1 MRISLGFGLFL
12 GLLAPS
18 VLEAQAERRFERFST
33 DEGLSQSTVR
43 SILRDHRG
51 FMWFGTDDGLNK
63 YDGYRFTTFKRDP
76 EDPGSLSDN
85 YVRALYED
93 REHVLWVG
101 TNLGL
106 NAFDR
111 SAGQRGKFRR
121 FFAEP
126 GGEPAVAHD
135 SIHAI
140 VEDRE
145 GYLWVGT
152 NGGLSRLDPSRE
164 KIESF
169 HPVEGDE
176 ESLPANGIRALH
188 VDPEGTLWVGTL
200 SGIATR
206 DSADGGFRRRAV
218 AEEEP
223 GAQWIVRAFSDDRA
237 RDRLWIA
244 TSTGLFFFDRATGE
258 ITREPRPEV
267 SHISVRAIA
276 SGESGSVWV
285 GAEDLGLTQ
294 ITPSGATSVLAVVP
308 SGANSSSSK
317 QIRSVYEDSTGLLW
331 VGTFGDGMNRVDL
344 KDSRFPH
351 YHSNNRFPA
360 KINNDTVRA
369 FYESPDGS
377 LWIGTDGGVNRFDR
391 KSRSYI
397 YYRNDPKDPS
407 SLPNDRVYSIVGDG
421 RGSVWIGTFGGL
433 SRFDPKRDGFTNF
446 RHDPADPQS
455 LSGDRVRTLLHDGKD
470 RLWVGTHLSGLSRL
484 DVENESIDPAS
495 KAKTFRGYEHDPAD
509 PRSLSNDLIYSLY
522 QDRSGRIWVGT
533 GNGLNAYDE
542 DCDCFTRYVFRMDA
556 RGSMTDKAA
565 LSILEDREGNLW
577 VGTFVGL
584 NLLDRE
590 TGTFAHFNEKDGLPN
605 DVIYGILEDENGV
618 LWLSTNKGISQF
630 DAKTKTFR
638 NFDVKDGLQDN
649 EFLFGSYY
657 RNAHGE
663 MFFGGRHGF
672 NAFFP
677 NRVAVNPHVP
687 EVVITDFRVIG
698 DSGALVDPRHPREL
712 PDDAGPFRLSH
723 RDRII
728 SLEFAALD
736 FAAPEKNEYAY
747 RLEGFGD
754 EWERVKDRRYATYTN
769 LPAGDY
775 TFHVKGSNDNG
786 VWNEEGAKVRFTV
799 VPPFWATA
807 WFKALAVLGAV
818 AVASFG
824 YAARMRK
831 INRQRAELERE
842 VAERTR
848 ELSEKRDEL
857 EELLLRLQTTQSELI
872 ESKKMAALG
881 DLVASFVHELATPL
895 GALRS
900 ASEVTRLSTRK
911 LVGLLENGGGSAKP
925 GFDQSLELLE
935 ANAKVT
941 GVATERLARIAA
953 SLKSFIQLDAS
964 SFRVT
969 DIHEGLES
977 ALTLMEAELRG
988 RVKVERDYG
997 AIPPV
1002 GFYPAEMNQVF
1013 MNLLRNASQAIET
1026 SGTIRIVTLVRD
1038 GFVEVHF
1045 QDDGRGIDS
1054 ADIEHIFQPRLKTR
1068 GSRVSASMG
1077 LFTSQNILK
1086 RHSGDILVE
1095 SRRGKGSRFIVRF
1108 PTNLLEGMRSPIPE
1122 DRGAA

>member
-1 MRISLGFGLFL
+1 MRISLGFLVFL
-12 GLLAPS
+12 AVLTPS
-18 VLEAQAERRFERFST
+18 GLEAQAERRFERFST
-33 DEGLSQSTVR
+33 DDGLSQSNVR

-63 YDGYRFTTFKRDP
+63 YDGYRFVTFKRDP

-85 YVRALYED
+85 YVRVLYED
-93 REHVLWVG
+93 RARVLWVG

-111 SAGQRGKFRR
+111 STGKFRR
-121 FFAEP
+121 FFARSDE
-126 GGEPAVAHD
+126 GEGIAND

-152 NGGLSRLDPSRE
+152 NGGLSRLDPARE
-164 KIESF
+164 KFESF

-176 ESLPANGIRALH
+176 QSLPHDAIRALH
-188 VDPEGTLWVGTL
+188 IDSDGALWVGTL
-200 SGIATR
+200 AGVATR
-206 DSADGGFRRRAV
+206 DPGNGAFRRRSV
-218 AEEEP
+218 ADVDP
-223 GAQWIVRAFSDDRA
+223 GAAWTVRRFADDPA
-237 RDRLWIA
+237 RNRLWIA
-244 TSTGLFFFDRATGE
+244 TSTGLFFFDRATGD
-258 ITREPRPEV
+258 IRRDPTPQLSRV
-267 SHISVRAIA
+267 SVRAVA

-285 GAEDLGLTQ
+285 GTQDDGLTQ
-294 ITPSGATSVLAVVP
+294 ITPSGRIGGLVAVPGEAGTPTS
-308 SGANSSSSK
+308 N

-331 VGTFGDGMNRVDL
+331 VGTFGDGLNRVDL

-351 YHSNNRFPA
+351 YHRNNRFPA

-369 FYESPDGS
+369 FYESPEGS
-377 LWIGTDGGVNRFDR
+377 LWIGTDGGVNRFER
-391 KSRSYI
+391 ESRSYI
-397 YYRNDPKDPS
+397 YYRHDPKDAT
-407 SLPNDRVYSIVGDG
+407 SLSDDGVYSIVGDG
-421 RGSVWIGTFGGL
+421 RGSVWVGTFGGGL
-433 SRFDPKRDGFTNF
+433 SRFDPARDAFTHF
-446 RHDPADPQS
+446 RHDPADPAS
-455 LSGDRVRTLLHDGKD
+455 LGGDRVRTLLNDREG
-470 RLWVGTHLSGLSRL
+470 RLWVGTHLLGLSRL
-484 DVENESIDPAS
+484 DAGTEEFRRYENDPS
-495 KAKTFRGYEHDPAD
+495 E
-509 PRSLSNDLIYSLY
+509 PRSLSDDLVYSLY
-522 QDRSGRIWVGT
+522 EDRKGGIWVGT
-533 GNGLNAYDE
+533 SNGLNAYDRE
-542 DCDCFTRYVFRMDA
+542 CDCFTRYVFRMDGP
-556 RGSMTDKAA
+556 GSMTDKAA

-590 TGTFAHFNEKDGLPN
+590 TRGFAHFTEKDGLPN
-605 DVIYGILEDENGV
+605 DVIYGILEDESGA
-618 LWLSTNKGISQF
+618 LWLSTNKGISRF
-630 DAKTKTFR
+630 DPKKKTFR

-649 EFLFGSYY
+649 EFLFGAYY
-657 RNAHGE
+657 QNAQGE
-663 MFFGGRHGF
+663 MFFGGKHGF

-677 NRVAVNPHVP
+677 HQVAVNPHVP

-698 DSGALVDPRHPREL
+698 ESGVLDDPRHPREL
-712 PDDAGPFRLSH
+712 LEDAGPFRLSH
-723 RDRII
+723 EDRVI
-728 SLEFAALD
+728 SFEFAALD
-736 FAAPEKNEYAY
+736 FSAPEKNEYAY
-747 RLEGFGD
+747 RLEGFVD
-754 EWERVKDRRYATYTN
+754 EWEYVKDRRYATYTN

-786 VWNEEGAKVRFTV
+786 VWNEEGARVRFTV
-799 VPPFWATA
+799 VPPFWATT
-807 WFKALAVLGAV
+807 WFKGLAVLLALAVV
-818 AVASFG
+818 SFG

-831 INRQRAELERE
+831 MNRHRAELERE

-857 EELLLRLQTTQSELI
+857 QELLLKLQTTQSELI

-900 ASEVTRLSTRK
+900 ASEVTRLSTQK
-911 LVGLLENGGGSAKP
+911 LVGLLENGGGGAKA
-925 GFDQSLELLE
+925 GFDQSLELLK
-935 ANAKVT
+935 ANAQVT

-997 AIPPV
+997 LVPPV

-1026 SGTIRIVTLVRD
+1026 SGTIRIVTLVRE

-1045 QDDGRGIDS
+1045 QDDGRGIDP
-1054 ADIEHIFQPRLKTR
+1054 AELEHIFQPRLKTT

-1077 LFTSQNILK
+1077 LFTSQNILR
-1086 RHSGDILVE
+1086 RHSGEILVE
-1095 SRRGKGSRFIVRF
+1095 SRPGKGSRFIVRF
-1108 PTNLLEGMRSPIPE
+1108 PTNLLEGMQSPMPA
-1122 DRGAA
+1122 DRGAATR